1 MEKNEKKKKSLFRRI
16 LKWTGITFL
25 LLIISLI
32 LVPIIFKD
40 EIKEMV
46 IDEVN
51 NNLNAKL
58 SLGEFD
64 LTFLSTFP
72 NMTVELSDTKL
83 EGINEFKGVELA
95 SIKQFVAH
103 VDFWSVVSGD
113 QVEIDE
119 IHLKEPSFDV
129 RVLNNGLANYDIV
142 KPDSVKSPEQASEPS
157 NFKLSLKEYSI
168 TGANVNY
175 MDEPSSMSMNIANL
189 NHTGK
194 GDLTEDV
201 IDFETTT
208 GMDKITFNMDGVSYL
223 TDVKTDV
230 IMNILME
237 FTEKSSKFTLKENQ
251 FKLNSLSFSVD
262 GFYEMLEDHDQMD
275 LKLNA
280 NKATFKEFLSLV
292 PAFYRTGY
300 ENMVSKGTL
309 EMKGL
314 VKGRMDD
321 VNLPGW
327 DFKLAIGNGSI
338 KYPDLPG
345 SISNI
350 NLKASSAFTGGENLD
365 KMTLDV
371 EKFHAA
377 FGVNT
382 LDANLK
388 MRNPM
393 TDPLLVSDI
402 MVKMDLATIKDYI
415 PMNEG
420 ESYNGKLDA
429 DVHLNGRMSS
439 IEKEDYESFKAEGT
453 LTLMGMN
460 YKSPDLSNDVDI
472 SEMVFRFSPKNLT
485 LEKLNAKTG
494 NSDFSMNGAID
505 NYMGYVFRDELL
517 KGNFNFN
524 SNLIDL
530 NQLMNLSTSTSEST
544 EESSETASE
553 SSEPLLIPN
562 NIDFDLR
569 TSIGKLKY
577 SGTDITNMNGNVKMK
592 EEVASLE
599 GLSMN
604 AMGGSIGLKGTYDT
618 RDHAKPKINFSY
630 VLKELDIQQLAKNF
644 VTIEKLAP
652 IAKYAQGKISSSFDM
667 TSDLT
672 SDLSPIYNSLNG
684 GGDLST
690 STVTIKGF
698 KPFEKMAEALQ
709 MSKLSSQT
717 IKDVKAKF
725 SFADGKVN
733 VKPFDVNLGK
743 IKTNVSGFTTLEQ
756 GIDYDLKM
764 MVPKE
769 EIPAAMIKTV
779 EQAISKVNSL
789 APGLDMKSV
798 PDQIPVKVD
807 VLGSVMNPKITTNFK
822 ESLMEAT
829 GNLKDNLI
837 NNIKETAKDT
847 VKAIVND
854 KIDDA
859 KEELEKKK
867 QQILAEAQKNA
878 DKVRAE
884 SKKQANT
891 VRAEAQKNADKLL
904 AEAGSN
910 PLKQAAAKKAGDK
923 LIKEAEEKAVKIEAE
938 GDKKADA
945 IMKEALEKADKLK

>member
-95 SIKQFVAH
+95 TIKQFVAH

-189 NHTGK
+189 NHTGN

-345 SISNI
+345 SIF
-350 NLKASSAFTGGENLD
+350 LPCT
-365 KMTLDV
+365 
-371 EKFHAA
+371 
-377 FGVNT
+377 
-382 LDANLK
+382 
-388 MRNPM
+388 
-393 TDPLLVSDI
+393 
-402 MVKMDLATIKDYI
+402 
-415 PMNEG
+415 
-420 ESYNGKLDA
+420 
-429 DVHLNGRMSS
+429 
-439 IEKEDYESFKAEGT
+439 
-453 LTLMGMN
+453 
-460 YKSPDLSNDVDI
+460 
-472 SEMVFRFSPKNLT
+472 
-485 LEKLNAKTG
+485 
-494 NSDFSMNGAID
+494 AI
-505 NYMGYVFRDELL
+505 
-517 KGNFNFN
+517 
-524 SNLIDL
+524 
-530 NQLMNLSTSTSEST
+530 
-544 EESSETASE
+544 
-553 SSEPLLIPN
+553 
-562 NIDFDLR
+562 
-569 TSIGKLKY
+569 
-577 SGTDITNMNGNVKMK
+577 
-592 EEVASLE
+592 
-599 GLSMN
+599 
-604 AMGGSIGLKGTYDT
+604 IGLKTTAWCLSAMPLT
-618 RDHAKPKINFSY
+618 RRIFRLVRVPNWAW
-630 VLKELDIQQLAKNF
+630 
-644 VTIEKLAP
+644 
-652 IAKYAQGKISSSFDM
+652 
-667 TSDLT
+667 
-672 SDLSPIYNSLNG
+672 
-684 GGDLST
+684 
-690 STVTIKGF
+690 
-698 KPFEKMAEALQ
+698 
-709 MSKLSSQT
+709 
-717 IKDVKAKF
+717 
-725 SFADGKVN
+725 
-733 VKPFDVNLGK
+733 
-743 IKTNVSGFTTLEQ
+743 KTR
-756 GIDYDLKM
+756 YH
-764 MVPKE
+764 
-769 EIPAAMIKTV
+769 
-779 EQAISKVNSL
+779 
-789 APGLDMKSV
+789 
-798 PDQIPVKVD
+798 
-807 VLGSVMNPKITTNFK
+807 
-822 ESLMEAT
+822 
-829 GNLKDNLI
+829 
-837 NNIKETAKDT
+837 
-847 VKAIVND
+847 
-854 KIDDA
+854 
-859 KEELEKKK
+859 
-867 QQILAEAQKNA
+867 
-878 DKVRAE
+878 
-884 SKKQANT
+884 
-891 VRAEAQKNADKLL
+891 
-904 AEAGSN
+904 
-910 PLKQAAAKKAGDK
+910 
-923 LIKEAEEKAVKIEAE
+923 
-938 GDKKADA
+938 
-945 IMKEALEKADKLK
+945 